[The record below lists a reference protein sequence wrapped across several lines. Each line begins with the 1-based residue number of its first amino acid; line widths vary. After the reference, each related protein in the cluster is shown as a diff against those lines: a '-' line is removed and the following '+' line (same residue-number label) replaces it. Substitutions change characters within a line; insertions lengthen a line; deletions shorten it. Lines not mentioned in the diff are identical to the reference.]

1 MLGNGRYK
9 KIVASTLCEIRGCL
23 PLVKEGILE
32 EAGPILTFLL
42 RVTTNLLSVYTDYPF
57 DHLFSQT

>member
-32 EAGPILTFLL
+32 EVRYMISIP
-42 RVTTNLLSVYTDYPF
+42 D
-57 DHLFSQT
+57 FSQ

>member
-32 EAGPILTFLL
+32 EVIH
-42 RVTTNLLSVYTDYPF
+42 RVLDLKRLN
-57 DHLFSQT
+57 

>member
-32 EAGPILTFLL
+32 EVLSAFLS
-42 RVTTNLLSVYTDYPF
+42 RINN
-57 DHLFSQT
+57 